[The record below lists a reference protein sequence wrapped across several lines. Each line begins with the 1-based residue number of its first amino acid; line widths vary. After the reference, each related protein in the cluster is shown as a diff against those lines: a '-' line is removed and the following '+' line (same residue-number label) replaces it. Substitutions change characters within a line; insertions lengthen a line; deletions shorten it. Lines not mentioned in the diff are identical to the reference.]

1 MPVWTYVSLV
11 NDKDKFL
18 KGAPKRSEI
27 IKCLLVI
34 EKMHQTF
41 VCLRTEKFF
50 HMILQSQKKT
60 FCTCILVFAL
70 SHIYHM
76 FKKKLF
82 EVKRIRNSS

>member
-11 NDKDKFL
+11 NDKDKFF
-18 KGAPKRSEI
+18 KGVPKRSEI

-50 HMILQSQKKT
+50 HMILQSRKKLT
-60 FCTCILVFAL
+60 VHAFLYL
-70 SHIYHM
+70 HSHIFIICSRKNS
-76 FKKKLF
+76 FK
-82 EVKRIRNSS
+82 